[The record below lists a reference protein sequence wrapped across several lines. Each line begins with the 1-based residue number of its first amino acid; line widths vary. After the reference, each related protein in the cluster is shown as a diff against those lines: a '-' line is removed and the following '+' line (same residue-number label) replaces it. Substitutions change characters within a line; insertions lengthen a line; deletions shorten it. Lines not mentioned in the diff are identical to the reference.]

1 VLAGV
6 AVPAR
11 VRAGRA
17 EQNFRRF
24 ESDNGGHCARIIV
37 FAEIALLTQDTDR
50 IFALQDLTAS
60 SANRRAKGFPNDPLL
75 A

>member
-17 EQNFRRF
+17 EPNFRRF
-24 ESDNGGHCARIIV
+24 ESDNGGGHGARVI
-37 FAEIALLTQDTDR
+37 FLAEIALSTQDTDR
-50 IFALQDLTAS
+50 IFADEP
-60 SANRRAKGFPNDPLL
+60 NRRL
-75 A
+75 